1 MQKNLTF
8 LTINVVTGKKKKS
21 FKTRIISKHLHCFH
35 PPTFSFS
42 QEQMSISMETTART
56 EDVRTH
62 MDFKIFFNDA
72 TRLLGLLSDAWSYQ
86 SL

>member
-8 LTINVVTGKKKKS
+8 LTINVVTGKKKIFQNTDY
-21 FKTRIISKHLHCFH
+21 FKALTLLP